1 MKKDQFGT
9 STVKKAFQVIPKSDR
24 TKVFAVLILQFFLGL
39 LDLAGV
45 AAIGVLGALAVTGVQ
60 SQQPGD
66 RVSQV
71 LEFLRLENL
80 SFQSQAATLAAIAT
94 LILVS
99 RTVFSIIVT
108 RKIFFFLSRRGA
120 VITSEMMSKLLSQN
134 LISIQSRSIQENLYS
149 ITTGVS
155 AITLGVL
162 GSLISLIADGSLL
175 IILLFGL
182 IYVDPMIA
190 FTTFTFFGTLGW
202 ILYRTMNVKAQT
214 LGKENS
220 KLTIEGNQKIIEVLD
235 SFRESLVHNRRTFYS
250 VEIGKLRLKLADVLA
265 ETQFL
270 PNVSKYVLE
279 SGIIIGA
286 VLISGVQ
293 FLMQDARHA
302 VATLAVFLASGS
314 RIAPAVMR
322 IQQSAIQMRSGLG
335 AAEPTLQMLD
345 QFEDIYLPSDSDHEN
360 GFNYEG
366 FNASI
371 NLTNV
376 SLQYPNNLN
385 LALKKVSID
394 VNEGESLAIVG
405 PSGAGKTS
413 LVDVLLGVLQ
423 PTSGEI
429 RISGYSPIEAIT
441 RWPGVISYVPQD
453 VKIIEGTIRENVA
466 LGYPIEIA
474 TDELVWSAIEKA
486 HLTDFVKNSQLGL
499 DSQVGEAGGNLSGG
513 QRQRLGIARAFFTK
527 PRLLVLDEATSS
539 LDGSTEAEISESIQQ
554 IKGKVTVVMIA
565 HRLSTVRNADEVLYL
580 ENGHSLAMGTFNEV
594 RSQIPNFDIQA
605 KLMGL

>member
-1 MKKDQFGT
+1 MKRNQFET

-45 AAIGVLGALAVTGVQ
+45 AAIGVLGALSVTGVQ
-60 SQQPGD
+60 SKAPGD

-71 LEFLRLENL
+71 LEFLNLENL
-80 SFQSQAATLAAIAT
+80 SFQSQAATLAALAT

-175 IILLFGL
+175 VILLFGL

-202 ILYRTMNVKAQT
+202 ILYRSMNVKAQI
-214 LGKENS
+214 LGKKNS
-220 KLTIEGNQKIIEVLD
+220 ELTIEGNQKIIEVLD
-235 SFRESLVHNRRTFYS
+235 SFRESLVHNRRSFYS
-250 VEIGKLRLKLADVLA
+250 AEIGRLRLKLADVLA

-293 FLMQDARHA
+293 FLMQDARQA
-302 VATLAVFLASGS
+302 VATLAVFLAAGS

-335 AAEPTLQMLD
+335 AAEPTLKMLD
-345 QFEDIYLPSDSDHEN
+345 QFEDILFPSDSDNEN
-360 GFNYEG
+360 DFNYEG
-366 FNASI
+366 FKASI
-371 NLTNV
+371 NIKEVT
-376 SLQYPNNLN
+376 LQYPNSSN
-385 LALKKVSID
+385 LALNKVSIV

-423 PTSGEI
+423 PTSGDI
-429 RISGYSPIEAIT
+429 RISGCSPIDAIT
-441 RWPGVISYVPQD
+441 QWPGVISYVPQD
-453 VKIIEGTIRENVA
+453 VKIIEGTIRENVS
-466 LGYPIEIA
+466 LGYPTEIA
-474 TDELVWSAIEKA
+474 TDELVWSALENA
-486 HLTDFVKNSQLGL
+486 HLADFVKDSQQGL

-527 PRLLVLDEATSS
+527 PKLLVLDEATSA
-539 LDGSTEAEISESIQQ
+539 LDGITELEITKSLKALKE
-554 IKGKVTVVMIA
+554 KVTVVTIA
-565 HRLSTVRNADEVLYL
+565 HRLSTVRDSKLVVYMDKGEIVAT
-580 ENGHSLAMGTFNEV
+580 GTFEEV
-594 RSQIPNFDIQA
+594 RKIVPDFDNQA